1 MSALVLENQPLR
13 PIDHPAPHGLQMILA
28 AVAGAAAPWL
38 LLVTAYAGL
47 ARSATACFAGPL
59 PI

>member
-1 MSALVLENQPLR
+1 MSALVLENQPLQ
-13 PIDHPAPHGLQMILA
+13 PIDHPVPHGLQMILA

-47 ARSATACFAGPL
+47 ARSAAACFAGPL